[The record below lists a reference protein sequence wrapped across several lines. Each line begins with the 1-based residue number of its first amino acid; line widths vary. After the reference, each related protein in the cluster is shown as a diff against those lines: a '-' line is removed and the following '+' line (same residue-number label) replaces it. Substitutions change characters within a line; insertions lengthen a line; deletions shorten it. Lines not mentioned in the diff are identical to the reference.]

1 MWSMRGHEGGLHHH
15 EEHPQQLLR
24 PSHTVQTDLRVRVCG
39 STNTTILS
47 SDSVT
52 SPTNMRVGG
61 LLGSFSMGCV
71 HACT

>member
-1 MWSMRGHEGGLHHH
+1 MWGMRGHEGGLHHH
-15 EEHPQQLLR
+15 EEHLQQLLR

-61 LLGSFSMGCV
+61 LPGSFSMDCV
-71 HACT
+71 RACT